1 MMLRIQICN
10 SLAGAFVL
18 LGASVSLAGCAQLQD
33 RFSLFAPISP
43 ETAGARGSN
52 AGSYRDEYGVVHSY
66 SDQAG
71 SDRPISDYLTP
82 KALSGSIQ

>member
-10 SLAGAFVL
+10 GLASAILV
-18 LGASVSLAGCAQLQD
+18 LGACASLAGCAQLQD

-52 AGSYRDEYGVVHSY
+52 AGGYRDEYGVVHSY

-71 SDRPISDYLTP
+71 NDRPISDYLTP
-82 KALSGSIQ
+82 KALSGSIK